1 MKPTQEARMFAE
13 ALGKAVAF
21 GASVTCCDIFNSP
34 TVKGYVHYVPEP
46 QNFITTLRQAF
57 TNDALDTWK
66 RLMDVAENVAID
78 LKEDPCKYGVVIT
91 RNRDSIGMGIGCHHY
106 SLSSANDSAL
116 AHNADTV
123 WDLADI
129 MTPITVER
137 VD

>member
-1 MKPTQEARMFAE
+1 MIPTQEARMFAE

-34 TVKGYVHYVPEP
+34 TIKGYIHYVPEP

-57 TNDALDTWK
+57 TEDAFRRWK
-66 RLMDVAENVAID
+66 EMMENAEVMAYD
-78 LKEDPCKYGVVIT
+78 AKEDPCKYGVVIT
-91 RNRDSIGMGIGCHHY
+91 RNRDSIGMGIGCHYY

-116 AHNADTV
+116 AHNADTL

-129 MTPITVER
+129 LTPINPTN
-137 VD
+137 